1 MSQPTKLIL
10 EEGEFKHIYIPTLP
24 TRNTT
29 THPFGITHSEIAEL
43 LGGIGH
49 VEWVDFA
56 PNHDRSGRMAIVR
69 FAYWFDTGPV
79 RNCRSEI
86 KTKGSCLC
94 VDSHSGESFSLRAD
108 YRPTSDEYAGAMRIL
123 SIEVENHEYLTGV
136 EGADKKA
143 DFTEKLGIV
152 CEAARGLSDIGV
164 LQRRVAELERQA
176 VEREKLMERQA
187 AENKKLLDSAA
198 RENRKMLQDLEMQVW
213 RVSQGLPRYDTWTPP
228 RANPNP
234 PRVNPNDQPRI
245 NPVPD
250 PSKY

>member
-69 FAYWFDTGPV
+69 FAYWFDTEEV
-79 RNCRSEI
+79 RDCRSEI

-108 YRPTSDEYAGAMRIL
+108 YRPTSDEYAGAMRTL
-123 SIEVENHEYLTGV
+123 SIEVENHEYMDETPGFWS
-136 EGADKKA
+136 ADKKA

-176 VEREKLMERQA
+176 VEREKLLIA
-187 AENKKLLDSAA
+187 AEEEK
-198 RENRKMLQDLEMQVW
+198 RQIVQDLEMQIW
-213 RVSQGLPRYDTWTPP
+213 RVSEGLPRYDTWGKPH
-228 RANPNP
+228 
-234 PRVNPNDQPRI
+234 RVNPNDQPI
-245 NPVPD
+245 VYPLPD

>member
-24 TRNTT
+24 TRSTT
-29 THPFGITHSEIAEL
+29 THPFGITHSEIAAL
-43 LGGIGH
+43 LEGIGH

-69 FAYWFDTGPV
+69 FAYWFDTEAT
-79 RNCRSEI
+79 RKCRSEI
-86 KTKGSCLC
+86 KTNGSCLC
-94 VDSHSGESFSLRAD
+94 LDSHSGESFSMRAD
-108 YRPTSDEYAGAMRIL
+108 YRPSSDEYARAMRTL
-123 SIEVENHEYLTGV
+123 SIEVENHGYLTGV

-152 CEAARGLSDIGV
+152 CEAARGLSDIGL

-176 VEREKLMERQA
+176 VEREKMLVAA
-187 AENKKLLDSAA
+187 AEEEKRRIVA
-198 RENRKMLQDLEMQVW
+198 DLEMQIW
-213 RVSQGLPRYDTWTPP
+213 RVSEGLPRYE
-228 RANPNP
+228 P
-234 PRVNPNDQPRI
+234 PRVNPNDQPLEY
-245 NPVPD
+245 PEPD